1 MILKETIDGK
11 EINVIKSS
19 GYNDGYYWDMNA
31 MVIFDGSMYTIIDG
45 GSRSGWDLCYTG
57 VKKGKLDR
65 LYNHEHEQ
73 LENLDELKD
82 FIDEIPEL
90 LRKFINSGAKE
101 SWEDIQ
107 DEDYRYHTSVDG
119 KEVIIHYMNWRID
132 IYDERRNG

>member
-31 MVIFDGSMYTIIDG
+31 TVIFNGNIYTIIDS
-45 GSRSGWDLCYTG
+45 GSKSGWNLCYTG
-57 VKKGKLDR
+57 VKKGNLDR
-65 LYNHEHEQ
+65 LYGHDQ
-73 LENLDELKD
+73 LEDLDELED

-107 DEDYRYHTSVDG
+107 DEDFDYHISVDG
-119 KEVIIHYMNWRID
+119 KEI
-132 IYDERRNG
+132 

>member
-11 EINVIKSS
+11 EINVIESS

-31 MVIFDGSMYTIIDG
+31 TVIFDGNIYTIIDS
-45 GSRSGWDLCYTG
+45 GSWSGWYLCYTG

-65 LYNHEHEQ
+65 LYGHEQ
-73 LENLDELKD
+73 LKNLDELKD

-107 DEDYRYHTSVDG
+107 DEDFDYHISVDG
-119 KEVIIHYMNWRID
+119 KEIGRHGELED
-132 IYDERRNG
+132 

>member
-31 MVIFDGSMYTIIDG
+31 TVIFNGNIYTINDDGST
-45 GSRSGWDLCYTG
+45 SGWDLCYRG

-65 LYNHEHEQ
+65 LYGHEQ
-73 LENLDELKD
+73 LENFDELKD
-82 FIDEIPEL
+82 FIDEIPKL

-107 DEDYRYHTSVDG
+107 DEDYNFHISVDG
-119 KEVIIHYMNWRID
+119 EEVGRHGELED
-132 IYDERRNG
+132 